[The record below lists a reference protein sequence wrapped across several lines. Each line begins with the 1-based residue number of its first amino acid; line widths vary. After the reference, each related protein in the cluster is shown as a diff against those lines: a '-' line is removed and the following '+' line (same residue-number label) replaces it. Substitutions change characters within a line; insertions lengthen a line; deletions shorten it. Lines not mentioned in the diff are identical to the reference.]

1 MDRAEKAPESSTHVE
16 AKVASL
22 HVFIDLGVLSR
33 HDYGLL
39 EFIRDSTPTAL
50 PLTRENVDGEP
61 YGELSDE
68 DEKDTPPATPRH
80 VTGFSPRDSDRERE
94 RQRLE
99 QLILNDLDLKFDYRS
114 STPKQ
119 TSQPLPSEKVKAWRE
134 VMAYLFFRDAK
145 LRFISVTAPWKRKQH
160 YGC

>member
-1 MDRAEKAPESSTHVE
+1 MHRVENAPESSTHVE

-22 HVFIDLGVLSR
+22 HVFVDLGVLSR

-39 EFIRDSTPTAL
+39 EFIRDSTPTTH
-50 PLTRENVDGEP
+50 PLTRENIGGGP

-68 DEKDTPPATPRH
+68 DDKDTPPATPRH
-80 VTGFSPRDSDRERE
+80 VTGFSRGDSDRQRE

-99 QLILNDLDLKFDYRS
+99 QLVLDDLDLKFDYRS

-119 TSQPLPSEKVKAWRE
+119 TPRPLPSEKVKAWRE
-134 VMAYLFFRDAK
+134 VMAFIFFRDAK
-145 LRFISVTAPWKRKQH
+145 LRSISVTVPSRRKQR
-160 YGC
+160 CN